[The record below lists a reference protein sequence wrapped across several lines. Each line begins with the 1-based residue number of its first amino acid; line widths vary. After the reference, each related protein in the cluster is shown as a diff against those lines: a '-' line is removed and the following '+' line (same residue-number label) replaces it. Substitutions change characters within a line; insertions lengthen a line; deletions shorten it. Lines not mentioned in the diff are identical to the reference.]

1 MKKKLLQILLFIF
14 SVTVFGQAKTDST
27 SYKLDEYFTALT
39 NLKKFNGNVIISKSG
54 QVLLDKTYNIEGETD
69 SLRVNKNSKFIIAS
83 VSKVFIKFSILK
95 LAELKKIQV
104 TDKLNKFIPDFPN
117 GEKITVEQLIHHQSG
132 LPRELTTKDSYDSL
146 SLAKIVELA
155 KLEKLQFEPGSQ
167 TLYSNV
173 GYFLL
178 HYIIDKSSS
187 NGYLAFIQKEIFD
200 QMKLH
205 NTLEFNSP
213 RLVPQFALG
222 FDKENGKL
230 IPTSIKK
237 IKKAETG
244 NYLSSIEDLYSFS
257 NQILLGKALKKSL
270 AIEMFGHDSLIDQS
284 GGRSGYRSY
293 FYKNLKTEVT
303 FIFLSN
309 YTDIP
314 FQDVT
319 TDVIKILDNRTYE
332 VPHKINREEIQL
344 PTETLKKYTGK
355 FALEA
360 DLSQT
365 FSIELIDNTLFQV
378 DTNGDRFQL
387 HPDSE
392 NTFFENPTT
401 KDGFIF
407 TYNKRTDQYDLTIV
421 SGGIN
426 LEMRRQE

>member
-1 MKKKLLQILLFIF
+1 MKNNLLHILLFIF

-95 LAELKKIQV
+95 LAELKKIKV

-117 GEKITVEQLIHHQSG
+117 GEKITIEQLIHHQSG

-146 SLAKIVELA
+146 SLSKIVELA

-205 NTLEFNSP
+205 STLEFNSP
-213 RLVPQFALG
+213 KLVPEFALG

-230 IPTSIKK
+230 IPTSVKK

-257 NQILLGKALKKSL
+257 KQILLGKALKKSL

-314 FQDVT
+314 FQEVT

-387 HPDSE
+387 HPDSG

-407 TYNKRTDQYDLTIV
+407 THNKRTDQYDLTIV